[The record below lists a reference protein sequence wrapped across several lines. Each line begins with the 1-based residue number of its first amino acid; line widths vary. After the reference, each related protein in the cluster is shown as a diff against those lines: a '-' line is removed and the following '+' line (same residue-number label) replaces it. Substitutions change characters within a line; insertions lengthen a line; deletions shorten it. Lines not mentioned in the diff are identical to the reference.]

1 MVRQSIQILISSFT
15 HVEESERLGYPLGLK
30 VNPLSTGNEE
40 YPMPD
45 SAEEIP
51 RVNKFLRKIPD
62 LFSESVLI

>member
-1 MVRQSIQILISSFT
+1 M
-15 HVEESERLGYPLGLK
+15 EESERLGYPLGLK